1 MNDFFT
7 ILSPSY
13 LLFPALVGTLIMGL
27 VCPLIGSYLVLR
39 RTIFLGLT
47 LPEIAAAGVSFTFWL
62 QQTGILPQFAE
73 GERSI
78 GMIGSLVFTFLGMGL
93 LGYLE
98 QRGKGL
104 AEGRLAAAY
113 AFAGALTILFMVFNP
128 AGQIEVL
135 NLLKGEVIALS
146 RGELKL
152 LTIVFGL
159 VFLAMLVFRREFL
172 LISFDRDL
180 AFLLKGRQ
188 IIWDILLYLLAGLVI
203 ALGVIMAGPLLIFGF
218 LVLPALAARPL
229 VSRMSSFLLLA
240 SVFGLIMAFLGFY
253 SSVRLDLPLGPT
265 DVALGCCL
273 IFLAYGLSRVTGK
286 ARAAFLALALCSFS
300 LSACGAGVT
309 SPPVPEAK
317 AIHAEQL
324 WLAKVKNSTA
334 LPLLLPSNNPLRS
347 LAEMAGKMSCRL
359 PPERDGSIAAKLCK
373 RSSPKGVFRFPCR
386 RTKTRALRLSPPT
399 VITRF
404 EWPGT
409 ESFPALFLSVKFCAG
424 KASRKSLC
432 APWSISSLYGLT
444 TARSSGQDGFNAP
457 FLHRARPISARHR
470 RMPSEKS
477 CASCSRAEKGMP
489 RRPFGLIASSAS
501 S

>member
-1 MNDFFT
+1 MNGFFT
-7 ILSPSY
+7 LLNPSY
-13 LLFPALVGTLIMGL
+13 LLFPALVGTLIMGF

-62 QQTGILPQFAE
+62 QQTGILPEFAQ

-78 GMIGSLVFTFLGMGL
+78 GMIGSLLFTFLGMGL

-113 AFAGALTILFMVFNP
+113 AFAGAVTILFMVFNP
-128 AGQIEVL
+128 AGQIDVL

-152 LTIVFGL
+152 LAVVFGL
-159 VFLAMLVFRREFL
+159 VSIVMLIYRREFL

-188 IIWDILLYLLAGLVI
+188 MIWDILLYLLAGIVI

-229 VSRMSSFLLLA
+229 VSRMSSFLLL
-240 SVFGLIMAFLGFY
+240 SSILGLVMAFVGFY

-273 IFLAYGLSRVTGK
+273 IFLAYGLSRISGRTRIALLTAVLVVVTV
-286 ARAAFLALALCSFS
+286 
-300 LSACGAGVT
+300 SACGASRT
-309 SPPVPEAK
+309 EAPIPEARVVNS
-317 AIHAEQL
+317 QPL

-334 LPLLLPSNNPLRS
+334 LPLLLPSPNPLRS
-347 LAEMAGKMSCRL
+347 LAEMAGKVSPEDYRQSVMDLLRQSLQSELGKKGFQISLTEEKDARFPPL
-359 PPERDGSIAAKLCK
+359 PSDSAGAARIARDGRLS
-373 RSSPKGVFRFPCR
+373 GVVFASEIFRWEGE
-386 RTKTRALRLSPPT
+386 TQKYVRALVDFKLIRIDDGAVIWQRRVQRAIPT
-399 VITRF
+399 PSATNLGQASTDAIKAIVR
-404 EWPGT
+404 E
-409 ESFPALFLSVKFCAG
+409 LFLG
-424 KASRKSLC
+424 
-432 APWSISSLYGLT
+432 
-444 TARSSGQDGFNAP
+444 
-457 FLHRARPISARHR
+457 
-470 RMPSEKS
+470 
-477 CASCSRAEKGMP
+477 
-489 RRPFGLIASSAS
+489 
-501 S
+501 

>member
-188 IIWDILLYLLAGLVI
+188 IIWDILLYLLAGVVI

-300 LSACGAGVT
+300 LSACGASMT

-347 LAEMAGKMSCRL
+347 LAEMAGKVSADYRQSVMDLLRQSLETGLAQRGFQISL
-359 PPERDGSIAAKLCK
+359 PEDKDARFAAFSADRDNALRVARDGKLSGAIFVSEILRWEGESQK
-373 RSSPKGVFRFPCR
+373 FV
-386 RTKTRALRLSPPT
+386 RALVDFKLIRIDDGTVLWAKRIQRAVPT
-399 VITRF
+399 PSATNLGQASTDAVREIMR
-404 EWPGT
+404 E
-409 ESFPALFLSVKFCAG
+409 LF
-424 KASRKSLC
+424 AS
-432 APWSISSLYGLT
+432 
-444 TARSSGQDGFNAP
+444 
-457 FLHRARPISARHR
+457 
-470 RMPSEKS
+470 
-477 CASCSRAEKGMP
+477 
-489 RRPFGLIASSAS
+489 
-501 S
+501 